1 MVAGHWNRL
10 VGNRWVG
17 KEPVVVA
24 ESVAGTD
31 KATDVGLSLP
41 RATQRS
47 KLHGRTWLK
56 ELMNS
61 LFFLAHYYS
70 PRVVSMMRV
79 LG

>member
-1 MVAGHWNRL
+1 M
-10 VGNRWVG
+10 G

-56 ELMNS
+56 ELNS
-61 LFFLAHYYS
+61 LFFSS
-70 PRVVSMMRV
+70 P
-79 LG
+79 LL